1 MNLEETVVP
10 IQVVN
15 ELVMILHASA
25 RIATVRHKTTL
36 MAIYKVY
43 PPTLNKCGQ
52 ILKYITVKGRKN
64 MTVRSKEEYTYLEWL
79 TSIRFAVNTYI
90 DHEIMRISHDDSDEQ
105 PREIM
110 DRIKSAIDR
119 AESQIPDDM

>member
-10 IQVVN
+10 IQIVN
-15 ELVMILHASA
+15 KLVMILHASA
-25 RIATVRHKTTL
+25 RIVTVRHKTTL
-36 MAIYKVY
+36 MDIYKGY
-43 PPTLNKCGQ
+43 RPILNKKADY
-52 ILKYITVKGRKN
+52 LYTKRRKN
-64 MTVRSKEEYTYLEWL
+64 MAVRSKEEYTYLEWL
-79 TSIRFAVNTYI
+79 TSIRFAVNTFI

-110 DRIKSAIDR
+110 DRIKSAIAR